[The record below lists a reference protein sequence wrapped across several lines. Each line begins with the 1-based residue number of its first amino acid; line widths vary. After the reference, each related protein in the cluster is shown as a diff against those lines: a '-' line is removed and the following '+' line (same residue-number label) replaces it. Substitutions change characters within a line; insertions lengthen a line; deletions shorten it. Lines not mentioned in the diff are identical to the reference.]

1 MTDASTSP
9 GAGDPLGRS
18 QVYKDL
24 VLLPLAALVFLADQF
39 SKSLV
44 REFLALRESIPAEG
58 FFRISHT
65 YNTGS
70 AFGLF
75 QGQNSPL
82 ILASLIGVT
91 VLVLIYYS
99 QRRPT
104 LLLRLSLGLQLG
116 GAAGNLL
123 DRVLL
128 GRVTDFLDVGAWP
141 IFNVADAS
149 IVTGLVLLGWI
160 FVTGGREAKRE
171 EAGMSWRP
179 AAGRTRQCWKV
190 PTLYARCATAT
201 CGLREWA
208 GGVPP
213 AGPGSA
219 LKKAGRAH
227 RVRPARSDV
236 QV

>member
-9 GAGDPLGRS
+9 GGGDPLGRS

-116 GAAGNLL
+116 GASGNLL

-171 EAGMSWRP
+171 ETVNVLEASGRSNQAMLEGSYSLCPVCGGDMRPAGMGWR
-179 AAGRTRQCWKV
+179 CS
-190 PTLYARCATAT
+190 T
-201 CGLREWA
+201 CGVRERIEESRED
-208 GGVPP
+208 P
-213 AGPGSA
+213 
-219 LKKAGRAH
+219 
-227 RVRPARSDV
+227 
-236 QV
+236 

>member
-171 EAGMSWRP
+171 EPGIVLEAGGRSNQAMLEGSYSLCPVCDGDMRP
-179 AAGRTRQCWKV
+179 AAMGW
-190 PTLYARCATAT
+190 RCST
-201 CGLREWA
+201 CGVRERIEESRE
-208 GGVPP
+208 
-213 AGPGSA
+213 GP
-219 LKKAGRAH
+219 
-227 RVRPARSDV
+227 
-236 QV
+236 

>member
-9 GAGDPLGRS
+9 GGGDPLGRS
-18 QVYKDL
+18 HVYKDL

-160 FVTGGREAKRE
+160 FVTGGREPKRE
-171 EAGMSWRP
+171 EQGIVLEAGGRSIQATLESPYSLCPVCDGDMRPAGMGWR
-179 AAGRTRQCWKV
+179 CS
-190 PTLYARCATAT
+190 T
-201 CGLREWA
+201 CGVRERIEESRERIEERWE
-208 GGVPP
+208 
-213 AGPGSA
+213 GP
-219 LKKAGRAH
+219 
-227 RVRPARSDV
+227 
-236 QV
+236 

>member
-9 GAGDPLGRS
+9 GGEDTLGRS
-18 QVYKDL
+18 HVYKDL

-44 REFLALRESIPAEG
+44 REFLALRESIPADG

-160 FVTGGREAKRE
+160 FVTGGREPKRE
-171 EAGMSWRP
+171 EQGIVLEAGGRSIQATLESPYSLCPVCDGDMRPAGMGWR
-179 AAGRTRQCWKV
+179 CS
-190 PTLYARCATAT
+190 T
-201 CGLREWA
+201 CGVREHIEESRE
-208 GGVPP
+208 
-213 AGPGSA
+213 GP
-219 LKKAGRAH
+219 
-227 RVRPARSDV
+227 
-236 QV
+236 

>member
-9 GAGDPLGRS
+9 GGGDPLGRS
-18 QVYKDL
+18 HVYKDL
-24 VLLPLAALVFLADQF
+24 VLLPLAALVFLTDQF

-58 FFRISHT
+58 FFRITHT

-160 FVTGGREAKRE
+160 FVTGGREPKRE
-171 EAGMSWRP
+171 EQGIVLEAGGRSIQATLESPYSLCPVCDGDMRPAGMGWR
-179 AAGRTRQCWKV
+179 CS
-190 PTLYARCATAT
+190 T
-201 CGLREWA
+201 CGVRERIEESRERIEERWE
-208 GGVPP
+208 
-213 AGPGSA
+213 GP
-219 LKKAGRAH
+219 
-227 RVRPARSDV
+227 
-236 QV
+236 

>member
-1 MTDASTSP
+1 MTEAPTSP
-9 GAGDPLGRS
+9 GGGNPLGRS

-24 VLLPLAALVFLADQF
+24 VLLPLAALVFLTDQF

-44 REFLALRESIPAEG
+44 REFLALRESFPAEG

-171 EAGMSWRP
+171 GPGTALEADGRSNQATLESPYALCPLCDGDMRPAGMGWR
-179 AAGRTRQCWKV
+179 CS
-190 PTLYARCATAT
+190 T
-201 CGLREWA
+201 CGVRERIEERCE
-208 GGVPP
+208 
-213 AGPGSA
+213 GPSGSTG
-219 LKKAGRAH
+219 K
-227 RVRPARSDV
+227 V
-236 QV
+236 

>member
-1 MTDASTSP
+1 MTETPTSP
-9 GAGDPLGRS
+9 GAAGPSRRR
-18 QVYKDL
+18 QIYKDL
-24 VLLPLAALVFLADQF
+24 ALLSLVALVLLTDQL

-44 REFLALRESIPAEG
+44 REFLALRESFPAEG

-82 ILASLIGVT
+82 ILASLVGVT

-99 QRRPT
+99 QPRPS

-123 DRVLL
+123 DRALL
-128 GRVTDFLDVGAWP
+128 GHVTDFMDVGAWP
-141 IFNVADAS
+141 VFNVADAS
-149 IVTGLVLLGWI
+149 IVTGLVVLGWLFI
-160 FVTGGREAKRE
+160 TGSSQKDGQEGPAVALETDGRLDLAALDSRYSRCPVCD
-171 EAGMSWRP
+171 GHMRP
-179 AAGRTRQCWKV
+179 AGLGW
-190 PTLYARCATAT
+190 RCST
-201 CGLREWA
+201 CGVRERIED
-208 GGVPP
+208 
-213 AGPGSA
+213 S
-219 LKKAGRAH
+219 LESRE
-227 RVRPARSDV
+227 S